1 MDDKEIDD
9 MFFRIY
15 DYEWL
20 NNEYKEA
27 ARKSSAYIG
36 FRLYIKLKTFINAAL
51 NIKRQYLLYLKL
63 NCNNVRELLSKT
75 IKNKEQHTQG

>member
-51 NIKRQYLLYLKL
+51 NIKR
-63 NCNNVRELLSKT
+63 
-75 IKNKEQHTQG
+75 